1 MSSLPFDFD
10 VHGQLVP
17 APEIAP
23 GRAMP
28 GPKLIRKAAPHP
40 APMPGPPPKPSDLV
54 LDRTRDGWLTPL
66 GKATLSDRYL
76 MPGESFQDMFARVA
90 CAYADDKA
98 HAQRLYDAISRLW
111 FMPATPVLSNGGTTR
126 GLPISRI
133 RCRGSWK
140 SSTASSTPISSSSA
154 PPNIPKARAGEAG
167 TETAAY
173 GRISRSARARPRPGG
188 YR

>member
-1 MSSLPFDFD
+1 MLSLPFDFD

-28 GPKLIRKAAPHP
+28 GPKLIFRKAAPHP
-40 APMPGPPPKPSDLV
+40 APMPGPLGAPPKPPDLV
-54 LDRTRDGWLTPL
+54 LDRTRDALLTPF

-111 FMPATPVLSNGGTTR
+111 FMRDAGPVERRHDAGLADLVLPLPWLVEILNGVEHANFFEQRATEYSKAAT
-126 GLPISRI
+126 
-133 RCRGSWK
+133 RGSWDG
-140 SSTASSTPISSSSA
+140 AD
-154 PPNIPKARAGEAG
+154 GVW
-167 TETAAY
+167 AAFD
-173 GRISRSARARPRPGG
+173 SWSARQ
-188 YR
+188 